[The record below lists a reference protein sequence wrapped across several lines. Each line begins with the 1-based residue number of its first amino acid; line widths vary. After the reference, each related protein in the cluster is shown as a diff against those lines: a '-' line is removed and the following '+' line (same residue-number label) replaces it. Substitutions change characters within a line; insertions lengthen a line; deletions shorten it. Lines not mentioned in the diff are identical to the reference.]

1 MDLNIRDN
9 DWKNLSI
16 WYEVKDK
23 GFLLYRVINESYMEM
38 IKKFNG
44 NVFKIGE

>member
-1 MDLNIRDN
+1 MDLNIRGN
-9 DWKNLSI
+9 YWENLLI

-23 GFLLYRVINESYMEM
+23 GFLLYWVINDSYMEM
-38 IKKFNG
+38 IKNG